1 MKLTDKRFW
10 IFDSLVTISS
20 IILGIK
26 IWGCDIEL
34 ITTFTIV
41 GLLSGFI
48 GFRFG
53 INSVLRTFFATW
65 LSYNVILTGGL
76 LCLSISKQA
85 AIQGYILLFG
95 LILLIASFIPFLII
109 SWIFYRICGSK
120 H

>member
-10 IFDSLVTISS
+10 IFEFLVTLSS
-20 IILGIK
+20 IVLGIK
-26 IWGCDIEL
+26 IWGSDIEL
-34 ITTFTIV
+34 ITTFIIA

-53 INSVLRTFFATW
+53 FNSVLRTFFATW

-76 LCLSISKQA
+76 LCLSISKKS
-85 AIQGYILLFG
+85 AIQCYILLFG

>member
-1 MKLTDKRFW
+1 MKLTDRRFW
-10 IFDSLVTISS
+10 IFESLVTISS

-26 IWGCDIEL
+26 IWESDIEL
-34 ITTFTIV
+34 ITTFIIV

-65 LSYNVILTGGL
+65 LSYNVIFTGGL
-76 LCLSISKQA
+76 LCLSIGKQA

-95 LILLIASFIPFLII
+95 FILLIASLIPFLII
-109 SWIFYRICGSK
+109 SWLFCRIVGSES
-120 H
+120 

>member
-1 MKLTDKRFW
+1 M
-10 IFDSLVTISS
+10 
-20 IILGIK
+20 ILGIK
-26 IWGCDIEL
+26 IWGSDFGL
-34 ITTFTIV
+34 ITTFTIA

-48 GFRFG
+48 GFRIG

-76 LCLSISKQA
+76 LCLSIGKQA

>member
-20 IILGIK
+20 IIWGIK
-26 IWGCDIEL
+26 IWGSDIEL
-34 ITTFTIV
+34 ITTFTIA
-41 GLLSGFI
+41 GLLCGFI
-48 GFRFG
+48 GFRIG
-53 INSVLRTFFATW
+53 TKSALRTFFATW
-65 LSYNVILTGGL
+65 LSYNVIITGGL
-76 LCLSISKQA
+76 LCLSINKQA

-95 LILLIASFIPFLII
+95 LISLIASFIPFLII

>member
-10 IFDSLVTISS
+10 IFEFLVTLSS
-20 IILGIK
+20 IVLGIK
-26 IWGCDIEL
+26 IWGSDIEL
-34 ITTFTIV
+34 ITTFIIA

-53 INSVLRTFFATW
+53 FNSVLRTFFATW

-76 LCLSISKQA
+76 LCLSIGKQA
-85 AIQGYILLFG
+85 AIQGYILFFG